1 MMKKVIIIILIVVL
15 GYFVY
20 ALATKDTTSET
31 MEETNTSTS
40 EEVASSADTTDAD
53 MYAVSEEESSIT
65 WEGGKKIIVDY
76 IDRGT
81 IEVAE
86 GSLAFKEGVLVGGEV
101 VIDMDS
107 IAVTSNGQND
117 DGKSGMLV
125 KHLKSEDFFE
135 VETYPTSKIVITN
148 VVQGSSEGE
157 YTVTGNVTIKDVTN
171 SVTFPATATVSDGV
185 VNGSA
190 TLTLDR
196 SKWNVRYGSDS
207 FFDNLGDNVIKDEFT
222 LNILLV
228 AKQ

>member
-1 MMKKVIIIILIVVL
+1 MKKVIIIILIVVL